1 MNKKQVMKIKKIEL
15 FFFSISCDKERE
27 LLSYI
32 SVLNF
37 KNKFF
42 SSKNG
47 NNKINKKYT
56 NFQKDIYIY
65 VSFIIHIL
73 CNIYF

>member
-1 MNKKQVMKIKKIEL
+1 MNKKQVKIKKIEL
-15 FFFSISCDKERE
+15 FIFSISCDKERE